1 MHFNPRDQ
9 IVLLAG
15 LEPDSARSRQLL
27 ARPELQASVS
37 RLGAAGLVVDGR
49 LSEPAGVAAAR
60 SLRRIRLEELIA
72 EHLDDAGG

>member
-27 ARPELQASVS
+27 SRPDLQASVA
-37 RLGAAGLVVDGR
+37 RLGEAGLVVDGR
-49 LSEPAGVAAAR
+49 LTDPSGVAAAR
-60 SLRRIRLEELIA
+60 SLRRIRLDELIA
-72 EHLDDAGG
+72 EHLDDGHG